1 MDGRHAHAKR
11 EQTLGSKELN
21 RRHERIAAHCGVGH
35 DTALAHQRSRR
46 LKLGLYERAE
56 RTRRLQARQHGV
68 DDIRD
73 AGKRD
78 ITYSQVDG
86 TGIAKLR
93 QLRHVCALMQRH
105 AIVLTQRPIEL
116 GATHVHRN
124 NGRSSAL
131 EQAIG
136 KAAGRAA
143 YVQAGKARGIDT
155 KRIERTLELKA
166 AASNV
171 RNAPF
176 NVQR

>member
-1 MDGRHAHAKR
+1 
-11 EQTLGSKELN
+11 
-21 RRHERIAAHCGVGH
+21 
-35 DTALAHQRSRR
+35 
-46 LKLGLYERAE
+46 
-56 RTRRLQARQHGV
+56 
-68 DDIRD
+68 
-73 AGKRD
+73 
-78 ITYSQVDG
+78 
-86 TGIAKLR
+86 
-93 QLRHVCALMQRH
+93 MQRH

-171 RNAPF
+171 RNAPLH
-176 NVQR
+176 VQR